1 MYMRTYWHRL
11 PDAEVRMGRAMDN
24 YRRWHDFKGMDQEL
38 RSELEAMKGDAR
50 LIEESFGAGLEFG
63 TAGLRGIIGAGT
75 NRMNI
80 YTVRKATLGLAR
92 YVKENSP
99 EPWSVAIAYD
109 NRRKSRLFAE
119 EAARVLAANG
129 VKALLFDEMQPT
141 PLLSFAVLDSAASAG
156 IMVTASHNPKEYNGY
171 KVYWSHGGQVVEKH
185 AYPLMKAFDGIEDE
199 LAIDAM
205 DLAEARDE
213 GLIITLGEDVKE
225 RYMGKV
231 LGLVQGQKLSS
242 KAKGIPM
249 VFTPLHGTGVK
260 LVPEALMRAGFTG
273 VRYVESQMVPDTEF
287 STTAKPNPEEPQV
300 YRMGLEI
307 AKGCGASLV
316 MATDPDA
323 DRLGAMSREKD
334 GTFRLIT
341 GNQMGA
347 LLTDYL
353 ISTSQG
359 KLDGSV
365 IIKTIVTSDLGA
377 RVAAK
382 AGVKVIDVLTGF
394 KYIGELI
401 DSFESKGAPSFLFG
415 YEESY
420 GYLAGGFVRDKDA
433 VQIALLVA
441 FMAASLSEKGMTLGD
456 RLDALYEEHGYFV
469 DEVVNIALAGLE
481 GQRRIE
487 RIMSSLRSDPPF
499 VVGVNRILSTAD
511 YMEGKVRFADGSD
524 SVPTGLPESNVL
536 KYVLEDG
543 SWVCVRPS
551 GTEPK
556 LKVYIGAQ
564 AKERRQA
571 QAKADSLK
579 ASSRRMVEERG

>member
-1 MYMRTYWHRL
+1 
-11 PDAEVRMGRAMDN
+11 MGKAMDN
-24 YRRWHDFKGMDQEL
+24 YRRWHDFKGMDPEL
-38 RSELEAMKGDAR
+38 RAELEAMKGDSA

-92 YVKENSP
+92 YVRKNSP
-99 EPWSVAIAYD
+99 EPWSVAISYD

-119 EAARVLAANG
+119 QAAMVLARNG

-141 PLLSFAVLDSAASAG
+141 PLLSFAVLDSGASAG

-171 KVYWSHGGQVVEKH
+171 KVYWSHGGQVVEEH
-185 AYPLMKAFDGIEDE
+185 AYPLMKMFDEIEDE
-199 LAIDAM
+199 LSIEAM
-205 DLAEARDE
+205 DLSEAQGK
-213 GLIITLGEDVKE
+213 GLLLMLGNEVKE
-225 RYMGKV
+225 RYMAKV
-231 LGLVQGQKLSS
+231 LGLATGQRLS
-242 KAKGIPM
+242 AKSMGIPI
-249 VFTPLHGTGVK
+249 VFTPLHGTGAK
-260 LVPEALMRAGFTG
+260 LVPEALGRAGFTG
-273 VRYVESQMVPDTEF
+273 IRYVESQMVPDTEF
-287 STTAKPNPEEPQV
+287 STTAKPNPEEPEV
-300 YRMGLEI
+300 YRLGLES
-307 AKGCGASLV
+307 ARSCGAGLV

-353 ISTSQG
+353 ISRSSR
-359 KLDGSV
+359 KLEGSV

-401 DSFESKGAPSFLFG
+401 DRFERQGEPRFLFG

-441 FMAASLSEKGMTLGD
+441 LMAASLSEKGMTLGD
-456 RLDALYEEHGYFV
+456 RLDALYEEHGFFV
-469 DEVVNIALAGLE
+469 DEVVNITLAGIE
-481 GQRRIE
+481 GQRKIE
-487 RIMSSLRSDPPF
+487 RIMSSLREDPPF

-511 YMEGKVRFADGSD
+511 YMAEKVSFADGRD

-543 SWVCVRPS
+543 SWICVRPS

-556 LKVYIGAQ
+556 LKIYIGAQ

-579 ASSRRMVEERG
+579 ASSRHMVEGRG

>member
-1 MYMRTYWHRL
+1 
-11 PDAEVRMGRAMDN
+11 MDN
-24 YRRWHDFKGMDQEL
+24 YWRWHDFKGMDLEL
-38 RSELEAMKGDAR
+38 RSELEAMKGDAG

-63 TAGLRGIIGAGT
+63 TAGLRGIIAAGT

-92 YVKENSP
+92 YVRENSP
-99 EPWSVAIAYD
+99 EPWSVAISYD
-109 NRRKSRLFAE
+109 NRRKSRLFAD
-119 EAARVLAANG
+119 EAARVLASSG

-141 PLLSFAVLDSAASAG
+141 PLLSFAVLDCGASAG

-185 AYPLMKAFDGIEDE
+185 AYPLMRMFDEIEDE
-199 LAIDAM
+199 LAVEAM
-205 DLAEARDE
+205 DLEEAKDK
-213 GLIITLGEDVKE
+213 GLVLMLGEEVKE
-225 RYMGKV
+225 RYMAKV
-231 LGLVQGQKLSS
+231 LCLAEGLKLSPKS
-242 KAKGIPM
+242 MGIPI
-249 VFTPLHGTGVK
+249 VFTPLHGTGAK
-260 LVPEALMRAGFTG
+260 LVPEALERAGFTG
-273 VRYVESQMVPDTEF
+273 IRYVESQMVPDTEF
-287 STTAKPNPEEPQV
+287 STTAKPNPEEPEV

-353 ISTSQG
+353 ISKPEA

-365 IIKTIVTSDLGA
+365 MIKTIVTSDLGA

-401 DSFESKGAPSFLFG
+401 DSFERQGVGKFLFG

-441 FMAASLSEKGMTLGD
+441 CMAASLSEKGMTLGD

-469 DEVVNIALAGLE
+469 DEVVNIALAGIE
-481 GQRRIE
+481 GQRKIE
-487 RIMSSLRSDPPF
+487 RIMSSLRREPPF

-511 YMEGKVRFADGSD
+511 YMAGMVSFADGRD
-524 SVPTGLPESNVL
+524 GVPTGLPESNVL

-543 SWVCVRPS
+543 SWICVRPS

-556 LKVYIGAQ
+556 LKIYIGAQ
-564 AKERRQA
+564 ARERRQA

-579 ASSRRMVEERG
+579 ASSRQMVEDRY

>member
-1 MYMRTYWHRL
+1 ML
-11 PDAEVRMGRAMDN
+11 KAMEK
-24 YRRWHDFKGMDQEL
+24 YRRWHDFKGMDPEL
-38 RSELEAMKGDAR
+38 RAELEAMKGDAS
-50 LIEESFGAGLEFG
+50 LIEECFGANLEFG

-92 YVKENSP
+92 YIRENSP
-99 EPWSVAIAYD
+99 EPWSVAISYD

-119 EAARVLAANG
+119 QAAMVLARNG

-141 PLLSFAVLDSAASAG
+141 PLLSFAVLDFKASAG

-185 AYPLMKAFDGIEDE
+185 AYPLMKMFDGIEDE
-199 LAIDAM
+199 LSIEAV
-205 DLAEARDE
+205 DLHEALGK
-213 GLIITLGEDVKE
+213 GLVQMIGKGVKE
-225 RYMGKV
+225 RYMAKV
-231 LGLVQGQKLSS
+231 LELAAGQRLS
-242 KAKGIPM
+242 AKSMGIPI
-249 VFTPLHGTGVK
+249 VFTPLHGTGAK
-260 LVPEALMRAGFTG
+260 LVPEALGRSGFTG
-273 VRYVESQMVPDTEF
+273 IRYVESQMVPDTEF
-287 STTAKPNPEEPQV
+287 STTTKPNPEEPEV
-300 YRMGLEI
+300 YRLGLES
-307 AKGCGASLV
+307 ARSCGAGLI

-353 ISTSQG
+353 ISRSSG

-365 IIKTIVTSDLGA
+365 MIKTIVTSDLGA
-377 RVAAK
+377 RVASK

-401 DSFESKGAPSFLFG
+401 DIFDSQGGPRFLFG

-441 FMAASLSEKGMTLGD
+441 LMAASLSEKGMTLGD
-456 RLDALYEEHGYFV
+456 RLDELYEEHGFFV
-469 DEVVNIALAGLE
+469 DEVVNITLAGLE
-481 GQRRIE
+481 GQRKIE
-487 RIMSSLRSDPPF
+487 RIMSSLRKDPPF

-511 YMEGKVRFADGSD
+511 YMAGRMSFADGRD
-524 SVPTGLPESNVL
+524 GVPTGLPESNVL

-543 SWVCVRPS
+543 SWICVRPS

-556 LKVYIGAQ
+556 LKIYIGAQ

-571 QAKADSLK
+571 EAKAGSLK